1 MKLVENTVKEKPIEK
16 KVSKTNEI
24 SAKNFGLWDE
34 KEGEPEL
41 KPKKIKLDRT
51 MSPKKNLKIIE
62 QNVGSEEKIINLQRS
77 IMEDV
82 KKEMLEKLEK

>member
-1 MKLVENTVKEKPIEK
+1 
-16 KVSKTNEI
+16 VS
-24 SAKNFGLWDE
+24 
-34 KEGEPEL
+34 EL

-62 QNVGSEEKIINLQRS
+62 ENVGSEEKIINLQRS

-82 KKEMLEKLEK
+82 KKEMLAKLEK